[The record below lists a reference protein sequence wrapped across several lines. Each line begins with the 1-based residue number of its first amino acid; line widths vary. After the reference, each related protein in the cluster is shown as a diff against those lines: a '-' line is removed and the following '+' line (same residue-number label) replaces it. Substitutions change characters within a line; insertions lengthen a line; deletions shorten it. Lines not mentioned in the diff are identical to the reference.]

1 MNKVFIKFCV
11 LQASFWSFF
20 ASLPGYITAYML
32 ERGMNAGMLGIL
44 LAVNMGL
51 SFTGSLF
58 WGRWVDR
65 RQGHK
70 QFFLIG
76 TSSALVLGILLFLSA
91 GEPIALFVLYPAFG
105 FMMGPIAT
113 TLDSWVIASMRQVE
127 AGAKSRTFG
136 TLGYAFTML
145 GVGQL
150 ITRIGYGVMPVLAA
164 GFLVLAFF
172 IALTQPDVRADL
184 PQHASERV
192 RVSPLELTRSHRYM
206 LLTAVVLFTGMTI
219 APINNMKVLIFEN
232 VGGNVGF
239 LGWDSF
245 IGCLI
250 QSPFLI
256 FSGKMHRMKSETRL
270 ALGTFCALGYAM
282 LVFLART
289 PGMVIAGTVL
299 TNISFGLLFPTMR
312 EITEE
317 SVLPALRTT
326 AHSIIDVAYG
336 SVSGMI
342 ASAWGGAVMQSGG
355 PQVMSAVCMGLG
367 GIALVFCSL
376 LTLHKDKKT
385 AIREKYSCGI
395 AG

>member
-1 MNKVFIKFCV
+1 MNKVFVKFCI
-11 LQASFWSFF
+11 LQAAYWSFF

-32 ERGMNAGMLGIL
+32 ERGMSAGTLGIL

-51 SFTGSLF
+51 SFAGSLF

-70 QFFLIG
+70 RFFLLG
-76 TSSALVLGILLFLSA
+76 TACALALGTLLFFFA
-91 GEPIALFVLYPAFG
+91 GNPAVLFVLYPLFG

-113 TLDSWVIASMRQVE
+113 TLDSWVIAATRQVE

-145 GVGQL
+145 GAGQL
-150 ITRIGYGVMPVLAA
+150 ITRVGYWVMPLLAV
-164 GFLVLAFF
+164 GFIVAAFTV
-172 IALTQPDVRADL
+172 ALTQPKAQADFTVRTENEEK
-184 PQHASERV
+184 AS
-192 RVSPLELTRSHRYM
+192 PKELVQSRRY
-206 LLTAVVLFTGMTI
+206 LLLVAVVFFTGMAI
-219 APINNMKVLIFEN
+219 APINNMKVLVFES
-232 VGGNVGF
+232 VGGDVSF

-256 FSGKMHRMKSETRL
+256 FSGKLRRLKAETRL
-270 ALGTFCALGYAM
+270 SLGALCALGYAL
-282 LVFLART
+282 LVFLARS
-289 PGMVIAGTVL
+289 PAMVIAGTIL

-317 SVLPALRTT
+317 SVRPALRTT
-326 AHSIIDVAYG
+326 AHSVIDVAYG

-342 ASAWGGAVMQSGG
+342 ASAWGGAVMQTAGAG
-355 PQVMSAVCMGLG
+355 VMSAVCMGLE
-367 GIALVFCSL
+367 GIALLFCGLLSL
-376 LTLHKDKKT
+376 RKKEHAT
-385 AIREKYSCGI
+385 VKKHSCGM
-395 AG
+395 AA